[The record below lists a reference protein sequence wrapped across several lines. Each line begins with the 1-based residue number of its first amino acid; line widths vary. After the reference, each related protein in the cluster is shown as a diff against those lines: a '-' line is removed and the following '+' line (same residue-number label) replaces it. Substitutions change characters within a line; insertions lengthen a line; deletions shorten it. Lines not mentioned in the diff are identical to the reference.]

1 LPQFQLWPSAGNYL
15 RFTCYDC
22 LVRALVTGGTGR
34 VGSAV
39 AARLGRDG
47 HAVLAVGRRDGDLS
61 RADGARALAE
71 RAASELGG
79 LDLLVHAASDGFEP
93 RPVED
98 VDEELWDRAFGATA
112 KGAFFVSQA
121 AAPHLRRARGAVIMV
136 EDVAAYQPW
145 PSFAAHCAAK
155 AAQAMLTRV
164 LARALAPEV
173 RVCGVAP
180 GPVAV
185 EPGQEERRATETLLR
200 RVGSP
205 EDVADAVAY
214 LAGAEF
220 VTGATL
226 VVDGGRLL
234 ETGRG
239 REP

>member
-1 LPQFQLWPSAGNYL
+1 M
-15 RFTCYDC
+15 
-22 LVRALVTGGTGR
+22 RALVTGGTGR
-34 VGSAV
+34 VGSAI
-39 AARLGRDG
+39 AARLERDG
-47 HAVLAVGRRDGDLS
+47 WSVLAAG
-61 RADGARALAE
+61 RADGDVSRPEEARGLVE
-71 RAASELGG
+71 RAARELGG
-79 LDLLVHAASDGFEP
+79 LDLLVNSAADGFAP
-93 RPVED
+93 KNVADVAED
-98 VDEELWDRAFGATA
+98 DWDAAFGATA
-112 KGAFFVSQA
+112 KGSFFVTQA
-121 AAPHLRRARGAVIMV
+121 ALTPLREARGVVVMI

-185 EPGQEERRATETLLR
+185 EPGQRDRRARETALG

-205 EDVADAVAY
+205 DDVADAVAY
-214 LAGAEF
+214 LASADF

-234 ETGRG
+234 QSGRA
-239 REP
+239 PDA

>member
-1 LPQFQLWPSAGNYL
+1 MTA
-15 RFTCYDC
+15 

-34 VGSAV
+34 VGSAI
-39 AARLGRDG
+39 ASRLERDG
-47 HAVLAVGRRDGDLS
+47 YAVLPVGRTDGDLA
-61 RADGARALAE
+61 RVDQARALAD
-71 RAASELGG
+71 RAVAELGG

-112 KGAFFVSQA
+112 KGAFFVAQA
-121 AAPHLRRARGAVIMV
+121 AATHLRRARGAVIMV

-145 PSFAAHCAAK
+145 PSFAPHCAAK

-185 EPGQEERRATETLLR
+185 EPEQEERRAAETLLR
-200 RVGSP
+200 RVGAP
-205 EDVADAVAY
+205 EDVAGAVAY

-220 VTGATL
+220 VTGTTL

-234 ETGRG
+234 ETGRR